1 MGRTSEAGVD
11 ARSVRTHAAG
21 VGGRISVC
29 LLSDTVGLD
38 AGTERQVVE
47 TAKRLHK
54 DRFDVHVI
62 CLEDSPQLRSLEGVC
77 NIAVFPTA
85 SVNSWAG
92 LVQAR
97 AFRRYLRDH
106 HIQIAHAYMNKTAT
120 FAVLTSLASDRIV
133 ITSRLNT
140 GYWYT
145 PRLRRMFGLL
155 NLRTDGIMANSI
167 EAKRIAVETERLHPD
182 RVTVVY
188 QGVDMT
194 KFSRGLGDP
203 TACDQLGI
211 PRDARVVG
219 IVANLRPVKDHSLF
233 LRAAKIVASQIDDV
247 VFLLAGR
254 GELYQ
259 QLCDLASELGIRER
273 VFFTR
278 GEGNVMD
285 CLARMS
291 IGCLTSF
298 SEGFSNAIMEYMAAG
313 LPAVA
318 IDVGGNRDAIVD
330 GETGYLVSERSPEA
344 FARPLIELLRNEK
357 LRATMGEKGFQRCV
371 ENFEVGKTI
380 GQLEEFYELLIGKR
394 RQRKTLAS

>member
-1 MGRTSEAGVD
+1 MTASQSQADLPQRGS
-11 ARSVRTHAAG
+11 
-21 VGGRISVC
+21 RISVC

-47 TAKRLHK
+47 TAKRLNK

-77 NIAVFPTA
+77 NTAVFPTA
-85 SVNSWAG
+85 SVNSWSG
-92 LVQAR
+92 LVQMR
-97 AFRRYLRDH
+97 RFRQYLRQH
-106 HIQIAHAYMNKTAT
+106 RIQIAHAYMNKTGL
-120 FAVLTSLASDRIV
+120 FAVLTSLGSNRVV

-145 PRLRRMFGLL
+145 PRYKAMFKLM
-155 NLRTDGIMANSI
+155 NLRTNAMMANSV
-167 EAKRIAVETERLHPD
+167 EAKRIAVETEGLVPE
-182 RVTVVY
+182 RVRVVY

-203 TACDQLGI
+203 AACDRLGI
-211 PRDARVVG
+211 PKNARVVG
-219 IVANLRPVKDHSLF
+219 IVANLRPVKDHALF
-233 LRAAKIVASQIDDV
+233 LRAAKIVASEFDDV

-259 QLCDLASELGIRER
+259 QICDLASELGIRDR
-273 VFFTR
+273 VFFTQ
-278 GEGNVMD
+278 GEGKVMD

-291 IGCLTSF
+291 IGCLTSI

-318 IDVGGNRDAIVD
+318 IDVGGNRDAIVE
-330 GETGYLVSERSPEA
+330 GETGYLVQERSPEA
-344 FARPLIELLRNEK
+344 FAKPLIELLRNEE
-357 LRATMGEKGFQRCV
+357 LRARMGEKGYQRCV
-371 ENFEVGKTI
+371 EKFEVGKTI
-380 GQLEEFYELLIGKR
+380 GQLEQFYES
-394 RQRKTLAS
+394 LAGRAAL

>member
-1 MGRTSEAGVD
+1 MAAD
-11 ARSVRTHAAG
+11 SVPGASSGGMTAAPTQAVPIPQRG
-21 VGGRISVC
+21 SRISVC

-47 TAKRLHK
+47 TAKRLNK

-62 CLEDSPQLRSLEGVC
+62 CLEDSPQLRSLEGIC
-77 NIAVFPTA
+77 NIAVFPTD
-85 SVNSWAG
+85 SVNSWSG
-92 LVQAR
+92 MVQMR
-97 AFRRYLRDH
+97 RFRQYLREH
-106 HIQIAHAYMNKTAT
+106 RIQIAHGYMNKTGL
-120 FAVLTSLASDRIV
+120 FAVLTSLGSDRVV

-145 PRLRRMFGLL
+145 PRYKAMFKLM
-155 NLRTDGIMANSI
+155 NLRTNAMMANSI
-167 EAKRIAVETERLHPD
+167 EAKRIADETEGLAPD
-182 RVTVVY
+182 RVRVVY

-203 TACDQLGI
+203 TACDRLGI
-211 PRDARVVG
+211 PKNARVVG
-219 IVANLRPVKDHSLF
+219 IVANLRPVKDHALF
-233 LRAAKIVASQIDDV
+233 LRAAKVVAGQFDDV

-259 QLCDLASELGIRER
+259 DLCDLSSELGIRDR
-273 VFFTR
+273 VFFTQ
-278 GEGNVMD
+278 GEGKVMD

-291 IGCLTSF
+291 IGCLTSI

-318 IDVGGNRDAIVD
+318 IDVGGNRDQIVE
-330 GETGYLVSERSPEA
+330 GETGYLVKERSPEA
-344 FARPLIELLRNEK
+344 FANPLIELLRNEE
-357 LRATMGEKGFQRCV
+357 LRAGMGEKGFQRCV

-380 GQLEEFYELLIGKR
+380 GQLEEFYESLVTR
-394 RQRKTLAS
+394 

>member
-1 MGRTSEAGVD
+1 MGRTSEAGVG
-11 ARSVRTHAAG
+11 TAG
-21 VGGRISVC
+21 ERISVC

-47 TAKRLHK
+47 TARRLHK
-54 DRFDVHVI
+54 PRFDVHVC
-62 CLEDSPQLRSLEGVC
+62 CLEDSPQLRSLQGVC

-85 SVNSWAG
+85 SVNSWTG

-97 AFRRYLRDH
+97 RFRQYLRQH
-106 HIQIAHAYMNKTAT
+106 RIQIAHAYMNKTAT

-145 PRLRRMFGLL
+145 PRLRTMFRIL
-155 NLRTDGIMANSI
+155 NLRTDAIMANSQ
-167 EAKRIAVETERLHPD
+167 EAKRIAVETEGLAPD
-182 RVTVVY
+182 RVRVVY

-203 TACDQLGI
+203 TACERLGI
-211 PRDARVVG
+211 PRNARVVG
-219 IVANLRPVKDHSLF
+219 IVANLRPVKDHALF
-233 LRAAKIVASQIDDV
+233 LRAAKIVASEFEDV
-247 VFLLAGR
+247 MFLLAGS

-259 QLCDLASELGIRER
+259 ALSDLVSELGIRDR
-273 VFFTR
+273 VFFTQ
-278 GEGNVMD
+278 GEGNIMD
-285 CLARMS
+285 YLSRIC

-330 GETGYLVSERSPEA
+330 GETGYLVGERSPEA
-344 FARPLIELLRNEK
+344 FAKPLVELLRNQE
-357 LRATMGEKGFQRCV
+357 LRARMGGKGFQRCV
-371 ENFEVGKTI
+371 ERFEVGKTI
-380 GQLEEFYELLIGKR
+380 GQLEEFYESLVTS
-394 RQRKTLAS
+394 RK